1 VRAVATSGDALAR
14 RALRSARCDVPG
26 RCDTFGAM
34 PRTARHPRQVN
45 RVREDILDAAV
56 AVFAGKGYQAAT
68 MQDLATAAG
77 YTAPSLYN
85 YFPGKR
91 ELFEAMVDRLDA
103 EFMAVFDAAT
113 PSRLSFAQ
121 QVELLVHRQ
130 LEVARRRRGAFKI
143 FSALQAGAIPGAAA
157 GRHAAGFRVYMARFT
172 AWMAAAAD
180 GHDLGGRTP
189 EQLAFALWGLSNALQ
204 AQRASAARG
213 TRKARDGADDDVEA
227 LVEMFLHGALG
238 PSAARRRGG
247 AAG

>member
-1 VRAVATSGDALAR
+1 
-14 RALRSARCDVPG
+14 
-26 RCDTFGAM
+26 M
-34 PRTARHPRQVN
+34 PRVARHPRLVN

-103 EFMAVFDAAT
+103 EFVAVFDAAT
-113 PSRLSFAQ
+113 PSRLTFAQ
-121 QVELLVHRQ
+121 RVELLVHRQ

-143 FSALQAGAIPGAAA
+143 FSALQAGAVPGAAA
-157 GRHAAGFRVYMARFT
+157 GRHAAGFRVYMARFA
-172 AWMAAAAD
+172 AWMAAATA
-180 GHDLGGRTP
+180 GMDLGARTP

-204 AQRASAARG
+204 AQRATARG
-213 TRKARDGADDDVEA
+213 GGRAAKGRASDGDDVEA
-227 LVEMFLHGALG
+227 LVGMFLHGALG
-238 PSAARRRGG
+238 AGAARRRRR
-247 AAG
+247 A